1 MFHSSCR
8 RQISLY
14 DIRNPVVW
22 QEKVFPPPG
31 RVEEKPGEYVPG
43 TAGDDDIAAA
53 VANPHAAGRA
63 GAPD

>member
-43 TAGDDDIAAA
+43 TAGAFLTASA
-53 VANPHAAGRA
+53 
-63 GAPD
+63 